1 MIEFVLKI
9 IRHVLLILY
18 VSFLINLFVIGLFG
32 EFVDEDKIAL
42 KEFLVVLSIFTPIYL
57 SFLWGKK

>member
-1 MIEFVLKI
+1 MIDFVLKI
-9 IRHVLLILY
+9 LRHVLLILY
-18 VSFLINLFVIGLFG
+18 VSFLINLFVVGLFG

-57 SFLWGKK
+57 GFLWGKK

>member
-42 KEFLVVLSIFTPIYL
+42 KEFLVVLSIFTPISL